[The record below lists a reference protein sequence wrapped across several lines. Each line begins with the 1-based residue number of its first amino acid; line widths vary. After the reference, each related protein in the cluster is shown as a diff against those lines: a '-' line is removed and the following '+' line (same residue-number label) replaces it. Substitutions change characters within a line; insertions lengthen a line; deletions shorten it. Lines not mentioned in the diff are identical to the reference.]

1 MYIVRADIAALFK
14 YRNYK
19 GGKIMTKTKTL
30 KIMDLKRRKN
40 SLYGNPAWTICAIDE
55 EGKCYYG
62 KTASNALIGY
72 ELSWIDEGKTME
84 LVYHF
89 TKSGNL
95 IFDRIIKK

>member
-1 MYIVRADIAALFK
+1 ME
-14 YRNYK
+14 
-19 GGKIMTKTKTL
+19 KIKTL
-30 KIMDLKRRKN
+30 KIVNLERRNN
-40 SLYGNPAWTICAIDE
+40 SIYGNPSWMICAIDGD
-55 EGKCYYG
+55 GKCYYG

-72 ELSWIDEGKTME
+72 ELSWTDEGKKMQ